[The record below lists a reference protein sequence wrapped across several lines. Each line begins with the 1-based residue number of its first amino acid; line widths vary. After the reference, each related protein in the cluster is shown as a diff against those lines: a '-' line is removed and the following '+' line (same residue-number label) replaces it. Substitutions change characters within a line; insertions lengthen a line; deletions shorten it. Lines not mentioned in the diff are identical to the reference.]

1 LIVVDTSVAVPA
13 ALPWHVAHRLARSAL
28 PAAKTRAIAQ
38 VAIETYSVL
47 TRLPPPERVS
57 AEVARTYLREMFE
70 LPPLVLAAEAYSE
83 LLDLA
88 AAEGITGGAVY
99 DAIVAAT
106 AVEGG
111 ATLLTRDRRA
121 VQTYRRVGAAYR
133 LLD

>member
-1 LIVVDTSVAVPA
+1 M
-13 ALPWHVAHRLARSAL
+13 
-28 PAAKTRAIAQ
+28 
-38 VAIETYSVL
+38 YS
-47 TRLPPPERVS
+47 R
-57 AEVARTYLREMFE
+57 
-70 LPPLVLAAEAYSE
+70 

-121 VQTYRRVGAAYR
+121 VETYRRVGADYR
-133 LLD
+133 VLD